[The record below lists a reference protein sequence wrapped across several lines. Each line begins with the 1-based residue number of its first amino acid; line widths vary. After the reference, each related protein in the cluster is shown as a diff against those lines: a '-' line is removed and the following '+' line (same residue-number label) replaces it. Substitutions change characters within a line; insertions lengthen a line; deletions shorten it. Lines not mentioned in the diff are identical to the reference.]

1 MVFLV
6 AAPIA
11 NTPTALPFEAPLH
24 QFIYANDWEDKFYFG
39 VALPDFAV
47 RRVHRSDIVLGSVA
61 AGVTDGMRA
70 LRFNRSTSPLTLSYV
85 GQLKHTPAKSGAK
98 LDTVVIAVAIT
109 IIRRPRRF
117 IAYPS
122 FAL

>member
-1 MVFLV
+1 VSPNACC
-6 AAPIA
+6 AAV
-11 NTPTALPFEAPLH
+11 EAR
-24 QFIYANDWEDKFYFG
+24 G
-39 VALPDFAV
+39 T
-47 RRVHRSDIVLGSVA
+47 IVLVSVA

-85 GQLKHTPAKSGAK
+85 GQLKHSPAKSGAMI
-98 LDTVVIAVAIT
+98 DTVVIAVAIT